1 MERVVLSRI
10 DEFIP
15 HYLVKILCSFTKA
28 GYGSGEL
35 YDQII
40 SKVLPAI
47 LKTASSSNEE
57 VFDIYET
64 GAW

>member
-15 HYLVKILCSFTKA
+15 HYLVKVLCSFAQA

-35 YDQII
+35 YDQVIA
-40 SKVLPAI
+40 KVLPAI
-47 LKTASSSNEE
+47 LKTTSTEI
-57 VFDIYET
+57 FDQYNSA
-64 GAW
+64 GSWQ